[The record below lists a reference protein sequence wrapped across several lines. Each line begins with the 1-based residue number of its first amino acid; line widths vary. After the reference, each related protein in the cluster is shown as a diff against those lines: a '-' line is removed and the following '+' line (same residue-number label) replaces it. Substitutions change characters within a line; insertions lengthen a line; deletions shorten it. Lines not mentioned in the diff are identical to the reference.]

1 MSEIDTKIRIT
12 AEHEIV
18 GSTNK
23 LHSCKKR
30 PPATSSPS
38 CFSHIS
44 YSEKTSLEIYVGL
57 QAFLLLIFQ
66 FQTKIY
72 VNVFLGTLPK
82 KKTGFFGNSSQ
93 RVWRVF
99 SNPKTFVNLPS
110 VFLCAKIILR
120 CQNMFYKSG
129 EVISDQFHHITLDS
143 KSGKF

>member
-1 MSEIDTKIRIT
+1 MSEINTKIRIT

-23 LHSCKKR
+23 LHSYNKR

-57 QAFLLLIFQ
+57 QAFLSLIFQ

-72 VNVFLGTLPK
+72 VNVFLHGCWFCWKTLRPVI
-82 KKTGFFGNSSQ
+82 FWNVSFCRFLLFGLYCPRSISVAMWRTYLSQ
-93 RVWRVF
+93 MWELVIW
-99 SNPKTFVNLPS
+99 TFLPS
-110 VFLCAKIILR
+110 VSPRGRSLL
-120 CQNMFYKSG
+120 
-129 EVISDQFHHITLDS
+129 
-143 KSGKF
+143 